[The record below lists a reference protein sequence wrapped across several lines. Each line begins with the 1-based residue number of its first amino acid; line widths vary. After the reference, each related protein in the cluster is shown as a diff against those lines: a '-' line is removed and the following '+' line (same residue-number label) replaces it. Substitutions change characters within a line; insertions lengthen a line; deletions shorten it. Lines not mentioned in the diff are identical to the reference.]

1 MYNLKDFIREEL
13 TLKKKTKNKQTN
25 KQTTERWRLFTES
38 AYEKMIQAVEKQICR
53 VQKMKRTKC
62 QVLVKRTGVG
72 ERSYN

>member
-13 TLKKKTKNKQTN
+13 TLKKKKKQ
-25 KQTTERWRLFTES
+25 KTERLRLFTQS
-38 AYEKMIQAVEKQICR
+38 AYKKIIQAVEKQIYR

-62 QVLVKRTGVG
+62 QVLVKWTGVG